1 VISLDWSNIIG
12 SFLLIAGL
20 CGVIIV
26 VGVWLADKFNA
37 SSRDWIQID
46 QIETKPDKPTATRS
60 ADAGPPPGAVEW
72 VVDIIHAMGAAHASC
87 ILEALSDSCTRDQ
100 ARARR
105 IEQLE
110 AHKPA
115 VPPIGT
121 PWLQAATEA
130 ISSIEHAQ
138 AISNAQLGIKAE
150 VTT

>member
-60 ADAGPPPGAVEW
+60 ADAGPPPGAVDW
-72 VVDIIHAMGAAHASC
+72 IVDIQAAMGASHASNV
-87 ILEALSDSCTRDQ
+87 LEALTDSCSRDQ

-110 AHKPA
+110 ASKPVA
-115 VPPIGT
+115 TATAAFVSVAPGASAAFE
-121 PWLQAATEA
+121 QAM
-130 ISSIEHAQ
+130 
-138 AISNAQLGIKAE
+138 SNAQLGIRAE
-150 VTT
+150 VTP